1 MKMPHIHIILDPN
14 DDRDIIEAI
23 QKLPK
28 GERSRWVRNALR
40 SYIARGDVDQSQ
52 IRDIVY
58 QAVKEALSGC
68 TLRVVGDQEAVE
80 KVFQTSIG
88 EMFL

>member
-1 MKMPHIHIILDPN
+1 MKMPHIHIILDP
-14 DDRDIIEAI
+14 DDDIDIIEAI

-40 SYIARGDVDQSQ
+40 SYITRGDVDQ

-58 QAVKEALSGC
+58 QAVREALSGC
-68 TLRVVGDQEAVE
+68 TLRAGGDQEAVE

-88 EMFL
+88 ETFL